1 MTPPDRDDDETRNLP
16 EDQPQDQP
24 QDGPQDSPGHP
35 YDPQAGSHGAPPA
48 YPPPHQPYGQGY
60 GQPYGQGHYG
70 QRQYGHEEGQYGE
83 HPYPPAQGQYGG
95 QYGQQGQYGY
105 GTPQPGY
112 GYAGGGTPPAHPS
125 ASTSMVLGIVG
136 LAGIMFC
143 GGITLVVSPFAWA
156 MGRKAVN
163 EIDANPGAYSGRDQA
178 RGGQIMGIIG
188 TVLLVIGI
196 LGLILLLGLFAT
208 AVDTDSMTFETS

>member
-16 EDQPQDQP
+16 EDQPQDR
-24 QDGPQDSPGHP
+24 PQDSPGHP
-35 YDPQAGSHGAPPA
+35 YDPQADSHGAPPA
-48 YPPPHQPYGQGY
+48 YPPPQQPYGQGY
-60 GQPYGQGHYG
+60 GQPYGQG
-70 QRQYGHEEGQYGE
+70 QYG
-83 HPYPPAQGQYGG
+83 QGQYGQG
-95 QYGQQGQYGY
+95 QYGQEEGQYGY

-196 LGLILLLGLFAT
+196 LGLILLLGLFVT